1 MFFGFNVFDPKNSPA
16 INTQQEAY
24 KSKFTAVSGPPL
36 ALSPRLQLPTS
47 AKCIWITHPFSNPLP
62 TPPSAPFSGAF
73 KGMPRRLANARA
85 GSTVCSGCEEVE
97 GIKRNGQ
104 EPCDVRALDSLPP
117 SLPTYLYLTTYLT
130 TYLPTY
136 LPLPNYLPTYLPTS
150 VLSPSFCLLP
160 PNPSFFLSLPV
171 CPISPSPFRTG
182 THPLGLDL
190 ML

>member
-73 KGMPRRLANARA
+73 KGMPRRLANARS

-117 SLPTYLYLTTYLT
+117 
-130 TYLPTY
+130 
-136 LPLPNYLPTYLPTS
+136 YLPTYLPTY
-150 VLSPSFCLLP
+150 LSPPLPNSLPSYLPTHLCLVSLLLP
-160 PNPSFFLSLPV
+160 FAP
-171 CPISPSPFRTG
+171 
-182 THPLGLDL
+182 
-190 ML
+190 